1 MPLIAPYGIEAIFE
15 YTNVNT
21 LRLNENKRLPG
32 VGEFYRVYSI
42 AGLDDMDIRQE
53 SPFDFP
59 NRDGELAPR
68 AFYGGR
74 TMVFRT
80 RIVAQNL
87 RRLREMQNAVKFAF
101 RDPNTERQLFF
112 RAESSA
118 FDHFITC
125 RKKSL
130 QWSEEQTNLEYT
142 REFLL
147 TLRASDGR
155 FLTNA
160 TNSTVVTTATVMNN
174 LGTYRELP
182 VITLLPQVATS
193 LVNPTLTWSGQSAG
207 TFQMTGTLTNPRTWI
222 IDIKARTIRTD
233 LGSSVDGLLTAG
245 SQWPTLEPGSTT
257 YTLTASSGMAGIA
270 KATFVW
276 RHAWI

>member
-1 MPLIAPYGIEAIFE
+1 MPLIAPYGIEAVLE
-15 YTNVNT
+15 YTNTNT
-21 LRLNENKRLPG
+21 LRLNENKRVPG
-32 VGEFYRVYSI
+32 LGEFYRVYSI
-42 AGLDDMDIRQE
+42 AGLDDMDIRTE
-53 SPFDFP
+53 SSFDLP
-59 NRDGELAPR
+59 NRDGELA
-68 AFYGGR
+68 AKALYGGR
-74 TMVFRT
+74 TLAIRA

-125 RKKSL
+125 RKRQL
-130 QWSEEQTNLEYT
+130 QWAEEQTNIEFT

-155 FLTNA
+155 FLTSA
-160 TNSTVVTTATVMNN
+160 TTSTVVTSATAMTN

-182 VITLLPQVATS
+182 VITILPQVATS
-193 LVNPTLTWSGQSAG
+193 LVNPVLTWTGASAG
-207 TFQMTGTLTNPRTWI
+207 TFTLTGTLTNPRTWI
-222 IDIKARTIRTD
+222 IDTKARTIRTD
-233 LGSSVDGLLTAG
+233 LGASVDGFLSPG
-245 SQWPTLEPGSTT
+245 STWPTLEPGTTT
-257 YTLTASSGMAGIA
+257 YTLTATSGMAGIA